1 MTDNTENLND
11 SENFQETLEQV
22 PEEIEIPGNPKE
34 SETGD
39 NPEDLEIPGE
49 FSESSENQEIQD
61 SPVSQE
67 TPEIPDEPV
76 LTFYK
81 YDSDGFYLGTTW
93 KQEENTTDIP
103 FTFEPGYWFFFR
115 DNQWEKVKI
124 PETVQELDFDI
135 TLTDES
141 TNYQKTLVS
150 LAQRLFAEYTGNTY
164 KLEIQ
169 ESRFKVSQKSLEELK
184 NEKLDEISNY
194 ANRFEQNKC
203 DEMFITSSLGFR
215 ANADRRSLQN
225 VENLIRIGQNT
236 VFKDYDNLF
245 HTITVQ
251 DLETL
256 ALEISTNGSNLY
268 NQKFQMQMTVM
279 NFTTIQEL
287 ENFEIQ
293 FTMMDF
299 SASDASDASDG
310 ENE

>member
-1 MTDNTENLND
+1 MTDNTENLDSQNEFQENLETPENQESQND
-11 SENFQETLEQV
+11 SENISETQETLEQV
-22 PEEIEIPGNPKE
+22 PREIEIPE
-34 SETGD
+34 DFSD
-39 NPEDLEIPGE
+39 NP
-49 FSESSENQEIQD
+49 ENQEI
-61 SPVSQE
+61 
-67 TPEIPDEPV
+67 PDELV

-103 FTFEPGYWFFFR
+103 FEYESGYWFFFR
-115 DNQWEKVKI
+115 NNEWEKVKI

-150 LAQRLFAEYTGNTY
+150 LAQRLFAGYTGNTY

-169 ESRFKVSQKSLEELK
+169 GNRYKVSQKSLEELK
-184 NEKLDEISNY
+184 NEKQQEISNY

-215 ANADRRSLQN
+215 VNADRRSLQN
-225 VENLIRIGQNT
+225 VENLIRIGQST
-236 VFKDYDNLF
+236 VFKDYDNQF
-245 HTITVQ
+245 HSITVQ

-256 ALEISTNGSNLY
+256 AMEISVNGSNLY
-268 NQKFQMQMTVM
+268 NQKFQMQMAVM

-287 ENFEIQ
+287 ENFEIS

-299 SASDASDASDG
+299 TNG